1 MSQDRDTL
9 QREAEHAGLTQFSEK
24 HWAQFA
30 KAKASAE
37 QLVSGIPRHLHMYEE
52 PAHTFRAGEEA

>member
-1 MSQDRDTL
+1 MSEDRDAF
-9 QREAEHAGLTQFSEK
+9 QREAEQAGLTQFSET

-37 QLVSGIPRHLHMYEE
+37 QLVRGIPRHLHVYEE
-52 PAHTFRAGEEA
+52 PAHIFRASEEA

>member
-1 MSQDRDTL
+1 MSEDRDTL

-37 QLVSGIPRHLHMYEE
+37 RLVSGIPRDLHMYEE
-52 PAHTFRAGEEA
+52 PAHTFRASEEA

>member
-1 MSQDRDTL
+1 MSQDRDAL
-9 QREAEHAGLTQFSEK
+9 QREAEQAGLTKFPEK

-37 QLVSGIPRHLHMYEE
+37 QLVSGIPRHLHVYEE
-52 PAHTFRAGEEA
+52 PAHTFRASEEA

>member
-1 MSQDRDTL
+1 MSQDRDAL
-9 QREAEHAGLTQFSEK
+9 QREAEQAGLTKFSEK

-37 QLVSGIPRHLHMYEE
+37 QLVSGIPRHLYVYEE
-52 PAHTFRAGEEA
+52 PAHTFRASEEA

>member
-1 MSQDRDTL
+1 MSEDREVL
-9 QREAEHAGLTQFSEK
+9 QQEAEQAGLRQFSEK

-37 QLVSGIPRHLHMYEE
+37 QLIRGIPRHLHMYEE
-52 PAHTFRAGEEA
+52 PAHIFRASEEA

>member
-1 MSQDRDTL
+1 MTEDRDTL
-9 QREAEHAGLTQFSEK
+9 RQEAEQAGLRQFSEK

-37 QLVSGIPRHLHMYEE
+37 QLIRGIPRHLHVYAE
-52 PAHTFRAGEEA
+52 PAHIFRASEEA